1 MLKYKNNITKINQSR
16 NYLDKKKIK
25 IKQNETKNNLTLK
38 SILKN
43 LKKDLTYILIKT
55 KHKLII
61 YYKSY
66 LNLRKLQYIRVEFMI
81 IISK

>member
-61 YYKSY
+61 YYKRY